1 MVVSPARRGQR
12 LNVQQHLYV
21 PARTWPGALGAGGL
35 HRNVGLV
42 LATGMLPFVP
52 RVATSLAKELI

>member
-1 MVVSPARRGQR
+1 MYLPGPGQEPWE
-12 LNVQQHLYV
+12 Q
-21 PARTWPGALGAGGL
+21 GGL

-52 RVATSLAKELI
+52 RAATSLAKELI